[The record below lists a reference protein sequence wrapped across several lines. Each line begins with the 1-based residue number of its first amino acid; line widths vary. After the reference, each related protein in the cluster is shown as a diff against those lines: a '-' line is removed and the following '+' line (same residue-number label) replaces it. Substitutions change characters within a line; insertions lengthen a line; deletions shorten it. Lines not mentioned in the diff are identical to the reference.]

1 MLHIFLICL
10 LYVPSLQHSHISS
23 QLNNNIYYIASSK
36 VLILLSFI
44 QILFITPSVTKST
57 LSLYIYSLPL
67 TLHFLILIIGTK
79 KFHILLI
86 QFLTTITNFLL
97 QKMGFDHHV
106 ICISLFFLVISS
118 WILQGL
124 VTEGKSLFFFL
135 LLLSVINQEEFKLNS

>member
-1 MLHIFLICL
+1 MFHHFNI
-10 LYVPSLQHSHISS
+10 HISH
-23 QLNNNIYYIASSK
+23 LNSIIIFI
-36 VLILLSFI
+36 ILLLLSSYTLVIHSDFVYYSF
-44 QILFITPSVTKST
+44 SGVTKST

-124 VTEGKSLFFFL
+124 VTEGKSL
-135 LLLSVINQEEFKLNS
+135 LSFITAKC